1 MRGPALFTGYWGEP
15 QQTTDSFGAAG
26 FLMTGDLVVRTE
38 EGFVKVVGRVKD
50 FIIRGGTN
58 IDPVE
63 IEELLRGHPA
73 VRDVAVVGYPDER
86 LGERACACV
95 VLEDGACFSFDEM
108 VDHLEAQG
116 LTRHKFPERYL
127 EVQSIPLSSVGKPLK
142 SELRELISRPP
153 SDISIP

>member
-1 MRGPALFTGYWGEP
+1 
-15 QQTTDSFGAAG
+15 
-26 FLMTGDLVVRTE
+26 MTGDLVVRTE

-95 VLEDGACFSFDEM
+95 LLGDSSE
-108 VDHLEAQG
+108 
-116 LTRHKFPERYL
+116 ERR
-127 EVQSIPLSSVGKPLK
+127 VGKECVSPC
-142 SELRELISRPP
+142 RSRWSPYHQKKKANKN
-153 SDISIP
+153 SQRTIKDKK